1 MNSYLEAVQAHLTDL
16 PQEES
21 RDLIAYYQEYFIE
34 SGMTLE
40 DITAQYG
47 TPKQFATKLK
57 LSYFLDQDDHAQEE
71 EKSIPAKSRF
81 QLVWLIILG
90 LFASPLLVPLA
101 LAILLLIL
109 ALLMML
115 LALLFSLYMLDVSLV
130 FGGLFSFITGLGVI
144 FSSPMTTL
152 VFSGLG
158 LLLFG
163 LGILISP
170 FILFLTKW
178 LCLRFLGMIK
188 WLGRKLT
195 QRTKRDQK
203 GGVL

>member
-21 RDLIAYYQEYFIE
+21 GDLIAYYQEYFIE
-34 SGMTLE
+34 SDLTLE
-40 DITAQYG
+40 EIKAQYG

-71 EKSIPAKSRF
+71 EKSIPAKSRL
-81 QLVWLIILG
+81 QLVWLIVLG

-101 LAILLLIL
+101 LAVLLLIL
-109 ALLMML
+109 ALLIAL

-130 FGGLFSFITGLGVI
+130 FGGLFSLVSGLGVV
-144 FSSPMTTL
+144 FSSPSTTL

-195 QRTKRDQK
+195 QRTKRNQK
-203 GGVL
+203 GVVL

>member
-1 MNSYLEAVQAHLTDL
+1 MNSYLEAVQAHLTEI

-21 RDLIAYYQEYFIE
+21 GDLIAYYQEYFIE
-34 SGMTLE
+34 SDLTLE
-40 DITAQYG
+40 EIKAQYG

-71 EKSIPAKSRF
+71 EKSIPAKSRL
-81 QLVWLIILG
+81 QLVWLIVLG

-101 LAILLLIL
+101 LAVLLLIL
-109 ALLMML
+109 ALLIAL

-130 FGGLFSFITGLGVI
+130 FGGLFSLVSGLGVV
-144 FSSPMTTL
+144 FSSPSTTL

-178 LCLRFLGMIK
+178 LYLRFLGMIK

-195 QRTKRDQK
+195 QRTTRNQK
-203 GGVL
+203 GVVL

>member
-90 LFASPLLVPLA
+90 LLLHRFWYPWHLPFFY
-101 LAILLLIL
+101 
-109 ALLMML
+109 
-115 LALLFSLYMLDVSLV
+115 LF
-130 FGGLFSFITGLGVI
+130 
-144 FSSPMTTL
+144 
-152 VFSGLG
+152 
-158 LLLFG
+158 
-163 LGILISP
+163 
-170 FILFLTKW
+170 
-178 LCLRFLGMIK
+178 
-188 WLGRKLT
+188 
-195 QRTKRDQK
+195 
-203 GGVL
+203 

>member
-21 RDLIAYYQEYFIE
+21 SDLIAYYQEYFIE
-34 SGMTLE
+34 SGLTLE
-40 DITAQYG
+40 DITVQYG

-71 EKSIPAKSRF
+71 EESISAKSRF

-101 LAILLLIL
+101 LAVLLLIL
-109 ALLMML
+109 ALLMVL

-130 FGGLFSFITGLGVI
+130 FGGLFSFISGLSVI

-163 LGILISP
+163 VGILISP

-195 QRTKRDQK
+195 QRTRRDQK
-203 GGVL
+203 GEAL

>member
-1 MNSYLEAVQAHLTDL
+1 MNSYLEAVQAHLTEL

-21 RDLIAYYQEYFIE
+21 GDLIAYYQEYFIE
-34 SGMTLE
+34 SNLTLE
-40 DITAQYG
+40 EIKAQYG

-71 EKSIPAKSRF
+71 EKSIPAKSRL
-81 QLVWLIILG
+81 QLVWLIVLG

-101 LAILLLIL
+101 LAVLLLIL
-109 ALLMML
+109 ALLIAL

-130 FGGLFSFITGLGVI
+130 FGGLFSLVSGLGVV
-144 FSSPMTTL
+144 FSSPSTTL

-178 LCLRFLGMIK
+178 LCLLFLGMIK

-195 QRTKRDQK
+195 QRTKRNQK
-203 GGVL
+203 GVVL

>member
-1 MNSYLEAVQAHLTDL
+1 MNSYLEAVQAHLTEL

-21 RDLIAYYQEYFIE
+21 VDLIAYYQEYFIE
-34 SGMTLE
+34 SDLTLE
-40 DITAQYG
+40 EIKAQYG

-71 EKSIPAKSRF
+71 EKSIPAKSRL
-81 QLVWLIILG
+81 QLVWLIVLG

-101 LAILLLIL
+101 LAVLLLVL
-109 ALLMML
+109 ALLIVL
-115 LALLFSLYMLDVSLV
+115 LALFFSLYMLDVSLI
-130 FGGLFSFITGLGVI
+130 FGGLFSIVSGLGVV
-144 FSSPMTTL
+144 FSSPSTTL

-178 LCLRFLGMIK
+178 LCLCFLGMIK

-195 QRTKRDQK
+195 QRTKRNQK
-203 GGVL
+203 GVVL

>member
-1 MNSYLEAVQAHLTDL
+1 MNSYLEAIQVNLADL
-16 PQEES
+16 PQEE
-21 RDLIAYYQEYFIE
+21 RDDLIAYYQEYFIE
-34 SGMTLE
+34 SGLTLE
-40 DITAQYG
+40 EIRARYG

-57 LSYFLDQDDHAQEE
+57 LSYFLDQDDYAQEE
-71 EKSIPAKSRF
+71 EKSVPTKSRL

-101 LAILLLIL
+101 LAVLLLML
-109 ALLMML
+109 ALLMAV
-115 LALLFSLYMLDVSLV
+115 LALLFSLYMLNVSLV
-130 FGGLFSFITGLGVI
+130 FGGLFSFISGLGVF

-152 VFSGLG
+152 VFCGFG

-178 LCLRFLGMIK
+178 LGLRFLGMFK

-195 QRTKRDQK
+195 QRTKRVQK
-203 GGVL
+203 GVVL

>member
-71 EKSIPAKSRF
+71 EK
-81 QLVWLIILG
+81 VY
-90 LFASPLLVPLA
+90 PLNHA
-101 LAILLLIL
+101 
-109 ALLMML
+109 
-115 LALLFSLYMLDVSLV
+115 FSWSGSLYLV
-130 FGGLFSFITGLGVI
+130 FLLHRFWYPWHLPFFYLF
-144 FSSPMTTL
+144 
-152 VFSGLG
+152 
-158 LLLFG
+158 
-163 LGILISP
+163 
-170 FILFLTKW
+170 
-178 LCLRFLGMIK
+178 
-188 WLGRKLT
+188 
-195 QRTKRDQK
+195 
-203 GGVL
+203 